1 MLSYSFFV
9 VVGFA
14 ASAVVLGWAYF
25 RRYQLQRPPVG
36 VFTLGDVA
44 VMMGAIIL
52 LPFLYLHLPLWF
64 LTGFFTLVMLSILH
78 LTAQPVLRIRTA
90 VWLTALVLVGADIG
104 TKLEFGGTSAP
115 FLAVNNSLLVL
126 TVIGVTNL
134 WAQSGMKARDTT
146 LLAGAL
152 AVYDLIATSLLPL
165 MTDLLNH
172 LTHIPFT
179 PLVAWGIGGGDGLGI
194 GVGDL
199 LLATVY
205 PLVVRKAFGRSAG
218 ITAMALSL
226 ATIAAVLALIE
237 LDIVNVTLPVMTALG
252 PLMVAHYGYW
262 IRRRG
267 QERTTW
273 QYLQAESADGHIVAT
288 DQGVR

>member
-14 ASAVVLGWAYF
+14 ASAVLLGWAYF
-25 RRYQLQRPPVG
+25 RHYQLPRPPVG

-52 LPFLYLHLPLWF
+52 LPLLYLRVPLWA
-64 LTGFFTLVMLSILH
+64 LTGFFALVVLGILH
-78 LTAQPVLRIRTA
+78 FTAQPLLRFRPA
-90 VWLTALVLVGADIG
+90 VWLGALVLVGADIG
-104 TKLEFGGTSAP
+104 TNLQFGATSAP
-115 FLAVNNSLLVL
+115 FLAVNNIVLVS
-126 TVIGVTNL
+126 TIIGVTNL
-134 WAQSGMKARDTT
+134 WAQSGMKARDVT
-146 LLAGAL
+146 LLGGAL
-152 AVYDLIATSLLPL
+152 AVYDLIATTLLPL
-165 MTDLLNH
+165 MTDLIAH
-172 LTHIPFT
+172 LAHIPFA

-199 LLATVY
+199 LLATVF

-218 ITAMALSL
+218 ITAVAMSL
-226 ATIAAVLALIE
+226 ATITAVMALIE
-237 LDIVNVTLPVMTALG
+237 WRIVTVALPVMTMLG

-267 QERTTW
+267 KERTTW
-273 QYLQAESADGHIVAT
+273 QYLQAEPVDGHPIAAN
-288 DQGVR
+288 QGI